1 MDDSEVTMYGDE
13 KCDAMTWQKES
24 CTFAVKMSTAC
35 STDKAKKIVSGTKEE
50 NKPDKDTDA
59 KVKKDEKHI
68 ASNAAGAGV
77 VRKASP
83 MIRSADVCSARFM
96 ICTDSA

>member
-1 MDDSEVTMYGDE
+1 MYGDE

-68 ASNAAGAGV
+68 ASNAVGWSG
-77 VRKASP
+77 KESE
-83 MIRSADVCSARFM
+83 SDDKVCSARFM
-96 ICTDSA
+96 TCTDSA